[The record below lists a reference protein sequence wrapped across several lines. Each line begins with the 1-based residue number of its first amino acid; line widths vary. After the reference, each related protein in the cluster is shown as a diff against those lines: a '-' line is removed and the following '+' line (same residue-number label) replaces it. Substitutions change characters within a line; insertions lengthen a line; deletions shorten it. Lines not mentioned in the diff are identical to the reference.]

1 MEKQNKIL
9 LQNIEVFK
17 NKEISAHSDKTSVG
31 VQTIL
36 FEEDMIR
43 CKECE
48 YPADDIYDL
57 GEHVYE
63 FHGEHEKNSL
73 ECHYCDEKFQS
84 KRDLMIHRKEAHIE

>member
-1 MEKQNKIL
+1 
-9 LQNIEVFK
+9 
-17 NKEISAHSDKTSVG
+17 
-31 VQTIL
+31 
-36 FEEDMIR
+36 MIR

-63 FHGEHEKNSL
+63 FHGEHEKSSL

-84 KRDLMIHRKEAHIE
+84 KRNGSQKRGTHRKSYYMLLLFT